1 MALIRLCK
9 TALVATIAFFFTLV
23 AISNVT
29 DYDTNWNFV
38 RHVLAMDT
46 IFPDS
51 TLGWRAIT
59 GEGMQRAAYAAII
72 ATEAIAGLIL
82 WIGTVRMLA
91 ALQSPAFLTAKA
103 TAVLGLTIGLLL
115 YGGGFVVI
123 GGEWFAMWQS
133 KTWNGQASAFAFVAW
148 ISAVLIIVLLPEQ
161 EG

>member
-59 GEGMQRAAYAAII
+59 GERLQRAAYAAII

-91 ALQSPAFLTAKA
+91 TLRRPAFVTAKA
-103 TAVLGLTIGLLL
+103 PAVLGLTIGLLL

>member
-59 GEGMQRAAYAAII
+59 GERLQRAAYAAII

-91 ALQSPAFLTAKA
+91 TLRRPAFVTAKA